1 LSNGNYLVT
10 ANNGTLTITP
20 VPVPVPAPTPTPTP
34 TPTPASTPTP
44 TDKEATTMAALML
57 DENRKTQVLQM
68 TGADMNVRI
77 VGPGVKLPPDM
88 LDLTE

>member
-1 LSNGNYLVT
+1 
-10 ANNGTLTITP
+10 
-20 VPVPVPAPTPTPTP
+20 
-34 TPTPASTPTP
+34 
-44 TDKEATTMAALML
+44 MAALML